1 MKGSTTHPWYVKEM
15 AGQAG
20 GLHSQCRF
28 CCCIPGAGSAVPLGC
43 PIQHLAQSNS
53 LCQRKDL
60 EESEGWDE
68 SVLKAAQRGAIPL
81 EVTPPTPCLSFLQAG
96 AELNAARGG
105 GCVPSAPSS
114 VPGF

>member
-1 MKGSTTHPWYVKEM
+1 MPFLLLHPGCWQCHATGVPDPTVCVKE
-15 AGQAG
+15 
-20 GLHSQCRF
+20 
-28 CCCIPGAGSAVPLGC
+28 
-43 PIQHLAQSNS
+43 
-53 LCQRKDL
+53 DL
-60 EESEGWDE
+60 EESEGCDE

-105 GCVPSAPSS
+105 GCIPSAPSS